1 MAEIKDKRTKRSLAN
16 ILDYKD
22 TFSTDKGKKVLWD
35 LMKQSGM
42 LTKSFVEGDP
52 YGTAYNDG
60 ARSLCLYILDK
71 TNIDI
76 QKLAEQIKQGERQ
89 DAQNW
94 HDDQD
99 GASD

>member
-22 TFSTDKGKKVLWD
+22 TFATEKGKKVLWD

-42 LTKSFVEGDP
+42 LTRSFVEGDSH
-52 YGTAYNDG
+52 GTAYNEG

-71 TNIDI
+71 INIDI
-76 QKLAEQIKQGERQ
+76 IKLEEQIKQGEKQ

-99 GASD
+99 GTSD